1 MNVTISKSEAETQT
15 VAKTLAGNFKNGGLV
30 LLYGDLG
37 SGKTAFTKG
46 FASYFSINKFQIKS
60 PTYTYI
66 RKYELGRQNFYHI
79 DLYRLEIIDE
89 LLWREIAELIENKE
103 NIIVIEWADKIDSKL
118 KNMKLKKTMVRL
130 KYIDESNREI
140 TIE

>member
-1 MNVTISKSEAETQT
+1 MNVISKSEAETQR
-15 VAKTLAGNFKNGGLV
+15 VAKALAKNFENGGLI

-46 FASYFSINKFQIKS
+46 FAAHFSIDKFQIKS

-89 LLWREIAELIENKE
+89 LLWREIAELIENKK
-103 NIIVIEWADKIDSKL
+103 NIIVIEWAGKIKDKL
-118 KNMKLKKTMVRL
+118 KNMKLKKTSVKL
-130 KYIDESNREI
+130 KYIDESTREI
-140 TIE
+140 TIK